1 MTTRR
6 SPCTVPVSRKAPPR
20 GCCRVMFLTQVASLS
35 SHSSIRER
43 ICPPNRGPCFR
54 TSSLAASENWDRLAG
69 LYLSRDR
76 RSFTT
81 GNKRDEGKDYLAWK
95 AQKHVWR
102 RRGPERRGERLLIPT
117 EITPTKGLQCFFCRG
132 GLLQLTIPTAC
143 LRHWN
148 NQTSNWII
156 CLIKSTC
163 VYVYV
168 ASFWPLRP
176 PVRTEL
182 LVMEEIHMRWS
193 AGYWS
198 QRRISGQG

>member
-54 TSSLAASENWDRLAG
+54 TPSLAASENWDRLAG

-102 RRGPERRGERLLIPT
+102 RRGPDKRDKVKDYWYPPKSLLQKVSSVSFAEEASSSSQSRQLAWGT
-117 EITPTKGLQCFFCRG
+117 EIIRPV
-132 GLLQLTIPTAC
+132 IE
-143 LRHWN
+143 
-148 NQTSNWII
+148 
-156 CLIKSTC
+156 
-163 VYVYV
+163 
-168 ASFWPLRP
+168 SF
-176 PVRTEL
+176 V
-182 LVMEEIHMRWS
+182 WS
-193 AGYWS
+193 S
-198 QRRISGQG
+198 QHVCMFM